1 MCSRRY
7 GPGDPSRLDALSG
20 KSCGSEN
27 SVHIRVDSA
36 MATYRTG
43 HISLRAWRATLAC
56 VCLTWGSAGTAHA
69 EPLSQNSYIPTD
81 KTPWYQEAPNVP
93 VRLAPLW
100 GDRVKGEAGT
110 LLRAPA
116 GFRSGPH
123 THTADYWAIVVLGTW
138 EHWVPSTS
146 EGVGT
151 KLEPGAF
158 WTQIKDQPHEDA
170 CVSATPCTIFLFNKT
185 PYVTEFA
192 KQK

>member
-1 MCSRRY
+1 MASHSCL
-7 GPGDPSRLDALSG
+7 RLSDLGLGRDRTCRTIVAEQLHPHRQDALVSG
-20 KSCGSEN
+20 SSER
-27 SVHIRVDSA
+27 SR
-36 MATYRTG
+36 
-43 HISLRAWRATLAC
+43 
-56 VCLTWGSAGTAHA
+56 
-69 EPLSQNSYIPTD
+69 
-81 KTPWYQEAPNVP
+81 
-93 VRLAPLW
+93 RLAPLW

-110 LLRAPA
+110 LLSAPA
-116 GFRSGPH
+116 GFRSGLH

-158 WTQIKDQPHEDA
+158 WTQMKNQPHEDA

-185 PYVTEFA
+185 PYVTEFP